1 MVQLIIY
8 KPIFFLEMCGIL
20 AILLPDGA
28 TRNKLKKTMTNL
40 QKRGPDE
47 TGHYEDT
54 NIFIG
59 HTRLSIVHPEA
70 GPQPILYKG
79 WVGSMNGEIYNA
91 KPTKDQTDCHHL
103 VAAVLEHGI
112 QTLSQMDGMFSF
124 FLYHPET
131 KRVIMGRDP
140 IGITPMYYSQTV
152 VSSLLA
158 CQMNQLVRHVPTGS
172 ATSFVLGETP
182 KWHKYVQPY
191 QFVHPSTGSLEHLM
205 TKAVSK
211 RLMGDVPWGVLLS
224 GGLDSSIIAAIAVK
238 IAAKKRPDYP
248 KVHTFCIG
256 LENSP
261 DMIQAKRLA
270 DDLGT
275 HHTAISY
282 TTDEG
287 IAVLK
292 EVIRAVE
299 TYDVTTIRAST
310 PMWLLARAISKRGV
324 KMVLSGEGSD
334 ELFAG
339 YLYNLYCPGPQ
350 QMEDE
355 CRRKIAD
362 LYAYDCARAN
372 KSMGDW
378 SVETRVPF
386 LDNDVVDYAMNG
398 LDPTIKLSGTH
409 PEGPKA
415 EKWFLRETFQHLLPS
430 YITERTKA
438 QFSDAVGSEW
448 IGALSAHAEMTVS
461 LQQLKLA
468 ASRWP
473 FQTPDTKE
481 AYLYRLIFDELFS
494 EISGSEETVIYQP
507 SIACSSKPAT
517 EWHENFQKCLDPS
530 GDAIQRAFT
539 VS

>member
-1 MVQLIIY
+1 
-8 KPIFFLEMCGIL
+8 MCGIL

-28 TRNKLKKTMTNL
+28 TRNKLKQTITL
-40 QKRGPDE
+40 LHKRGPDE
-47 TGHYEDT
+47 IGHYEDK

-70 GPQPILYKG
+70 GAQPIRYKG

-91 KPTKDQTDCHHL
+91 NPTKDETDCHHL
-103 VAAVLEHGI
+103 VASVIEHGL

-140 IGITPMYYSQTV
+140 IGITPMYYSTSV

-158 CQMNQLVRHVPTGS
+158 CQTNGVSHVPTGS
-172 ATSFVLGETP
+172 ATSFILGCVPT
-182 KWHKYVQPY
+182 WHKYMLPY
-191 QFVHPSTGSLEHLM
+191 QFVKPSPRSLEHIM
-205 TKAVSK
+205 TNAVSK

-238 IAAKKRPDYP
+238 QAAKKRPDYP

-256 LENSP
+256 LEHSP

-275 HHTAISY
+275 HHTGISY
-282 TTDEG
+282 TAVEG
-287 IAVLK
+287 ISHLRD
-292 EVIRAVE
+292 VIRAVE

-310 PMWLLARAISKRGV
+310 PMWLLGRAINKRGI

-339 YLYNLYCPGPQ
+339 YLYNLYCPSPTE
-350 QMEDE
+350 MEDE
-355 CRRKIAD
+355 CRRKVAQ
-362 LYAYDCARAN
+362 LYAYDCLRAN

-378 SVETRVPF
+378 SIETRVPF
-386 LDNDVVDYAMNG
+386 LDNAVVDYAMNG
-398 LDPTIKLSGTH
+398 LDPTMKMSGTH

-415 EKWFLRETFQHLLPS
+415 EKWLLRKTFESILPS

-438 QFSDAVGSEW
+438 QFSDAVGSDW
-448 IGALSAHAEMTVS
+448 ISELTAYADERVTTEQ
-461 LQQLKLA
+461 LQDA
-468 ASRWP
+468 PARWP
-473 FQTPDTKE
+473 FQSPDTKE
-481 AYLYRLIFDELFS
+481 AYLYRQIFEELFS

-507 SIACSSKPAT
+507 SIACSSEIAT
-517 EWHENFQKCLDPS
+517 TWHTSFQKCLDPS
-530 GDAIQRAFT
+530 GDAIQRAFKY
-539 VS
+539 S

>member
-1 MVQLIIY
+1 MVQLRIY

-47 TGHYEDT
+47 IGHYEDK

-70 GPQPILYKG
+70 GAQPIHYKG

-103 VAAVLEHGI
+103 VASVIEHGI

-158 CQMNQLVRHVPTGS
+158 CQTKGVSHVPTGS
-172 ATSFVLGETP
+172 AASFTLGCRPT
-182 KWHKYVQPY
+182 WHKYVQPY
-191 QFVHPSTGSLEHLM
+191 QFVRPSQISLVSLM
-205 TKAVSK
+205 VRAVSK

-224 GGLDSSIIAAIAVK
+224 GGLDSSIIAAIAVNQ
-238 IAAKKRPDYP
+238 AAKKRPDYP

-275 HHTAISY
+275 HHTGISY
-282 TTDEG
+282 TASEG
-287 IAVLK
+287 ISHLRD
-292 EVIRAVE
+292 VIRAVE

-310 PMWLLARAISKRGV
+310 PMWLLGRAINKRGI

-339 YLYNLYCPGPQ
+339 YLYNLYCPGRQ
-350 QMEDE
+350 EMEDE
-355 CRRKIAD
+355 CRRKVAD

-378 SVETRVPF
+378 SIETRVPF

-398 LDPTIKLSGTH
+398 LDPTTKLSGTH

-415 EKWFLRETFQHLLPS
+415 EKWFLRETFQTILPS

-448 IGALSAHAEMTVS
+448 ISELTTHAEQTVS
-461 LQQLKLA
+461 GQQLQDA
-468 ASRWP
+468 AVRWP
-473 FQTPDTKE
+473 FQTPETKE
-481 AYLYRLIFDELFS
+481 AYLYRQIFDELFS

-507 SIACSSKPAT
+507 SIACSTYSAT
-517 EWHENFQKCLDPS
+517 KWHEKFQTCLDPS
-530 GDAIQRAFT
+530 GDAIQRAFKY
-539 VS
+539 S